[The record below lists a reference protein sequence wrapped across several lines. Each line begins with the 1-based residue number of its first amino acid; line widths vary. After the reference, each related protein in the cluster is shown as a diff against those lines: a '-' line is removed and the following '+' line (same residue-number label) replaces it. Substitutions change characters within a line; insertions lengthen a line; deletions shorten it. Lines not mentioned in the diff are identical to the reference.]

1 MRLKDREDGTCAFP
15 VSPIAQHG
23 SWPSGRL
30 LIQGPG
36 TILTA
41 RDTREIREKT
51 MTESHEAYVADL
63 HTKAA
68 YAHIAA
74 AHQHSTGDHA
84 SAQEL
89 AQMALGNSL
98 KA

>member
-1 MRLKDREDGTCAFP
+1 
-15 VSPIAQHG
+15 
-23 SWPSGRL
+23 
-30 LIQGPG
+30 
-36 TILTA
+36 
-41 RDTREIREKT
+41 
-51 MTESHEAYVADL
+51 MTESNEAYVADL

-89 AQMALGNSL
+89 GRMALGDSV
-98 KA
+98 KAVKYMEEIGRDAPGSVAV

>member
-1 MRLKDREDGTCAFP
+1 
-15 VSPIAQHG
+15 
-23 SWPSGRL
+23 
-30 LIQGPG
+30 
-36 TILTA
+36 
-41 RDTREIREKT
+41 

-98 KA
+98 KAVKYTEEIGRDAPGSMVA